1 MLILVSTLRKKFEKA
16 TVGLKETSE
25 AYLELSAAL
34 ETKLIDTWKM
44 EEQKAQVERG
54 EALRIYDI
62 QLEQGIETL
71 LVNLEWLT
79 KAVIFVAPSQADIRL
94 GLTSS
99 ERKKGLKSGTIT
111 WLVMG
116 LSLED
121 EQ

>member
-1 MLILVSTLRKKFEKA
+1 LDGNLVE
-16 TVGLKETSE
+16 
-25 AYLELSAAL
+25 
-34 ETKLIDTWKM
+34 TWKK

-62 QLEQGIETL
+62 QLEQGMEFLPICSESLIEAFTF
-71 LVNLEWLT
+71 
-79 KAVIFVAPSQADIRL
+79 IAPSQADIRL

-116 LSLED
+116 ISLED